1 MRIQTGRGTIPL
13 ITLIGI
19 WSISALN
26 ALPGLAVT
34 PILGKLSVIF
44 PHSTELDVQML
55 SSLPSLLIIPFI
67 ILAGKLTE
75 KVNFIRL
82 LQVGLAIFALSGIL
96 YLFAGKMWQLIAI
109 SAMLGVG
116 SGMIIPLS
124 TGLISKYFVGPYRV
138 KQFGFSSAITNIT
151 LVVATAVT
159 GYLAEVNWHLPF
171 VVYLFPLVS
180 LVLSV
185 YLRRSMISEEGSA
198 SIANDEK
205 EETGVPPID
214 PEVGKSKYGVNIKH
228 LLQVMMFYGLST
240 YLALIVTFNL
250 PFLMEEYH
258 FSSGDSGVMI
268 SLFFLA
274 IMAPGLFLNRIVGL
288 FREKTKFYSLLCI
301 AVGLALIWIS
311 PKEWV
316 IAPGCILV
324 GLGYGVIQPV
334 IYDKTTH
341 TAVPKKATLALAFV
355 MMMNYLAILLCPFI
369 IDFFQSM
376 LHVKSQQFA
385 FIFNLCIALVATIW
399 AYVKRDSFLFNDKI

>member
-341 TAVPKKATLALAFV
+341 TAVPKKVTLALAFV

-376 LHVKSQQFA
+376 FHVKSQQFA